1 MAIMGGDETKI
12 SQKTAKEVVEELKNA
27 GFEEKRSGGHRSGGD
42 HHFFQHPDGRATVVP
57 YTRKKDRI
65 ALGTYKAIRR
75 QARLDGKR

>member
-1 MAIMGGDETKI
+1 MVSI
-12 SQKTAKEVVEELKNA
+12 SQVTAREVVTELRNA
-27 GFEEKRSGGHRSGGD
+27 GFEEKRSGGHRGGD
-42 HHFFQHPDGRATVVP
+42 HHLFKHPDGRTTVVP